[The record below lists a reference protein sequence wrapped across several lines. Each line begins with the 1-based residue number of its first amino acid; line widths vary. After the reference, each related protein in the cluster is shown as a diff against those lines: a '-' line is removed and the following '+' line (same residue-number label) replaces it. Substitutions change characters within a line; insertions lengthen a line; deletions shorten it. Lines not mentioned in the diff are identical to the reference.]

1 MIAFNR
7 SEDPEDEIVKKLQ
20 NILNEIYGEDIF
32 AEKDEFID
40 DFMAD
45 QSMHHEVSLVE
56 INDIIYNAL
65 FNSGG
70 ESIDITIF
78 KNPNNS
84 MSVLVNGVD
93 YGN

>member
-20 NILNEIYGEDIF
+20 KILNEIYGEDIF
-32 AEKDEFID
+32 VEKDELVD
-40 DFMAD
+40 DFISG
-45 QSMHHEVSLVE
+45 QSMHHQVSLVE

-65 FNSGG
+65 FEGG
-70 ESIDITIF
+70 AESIDITIF

-84 MSVLVNGVD
+84 MSALVNGVD
-93 YGN
+93 HGN

>member
-20 NILNEIYGEDIF
+20 KILNEIYGEDIF

>member
-7 SEDPEDEIVKKLQ
+7 SEDPEDEIVQKLQ
-20 NILNEIYGEDIF
+20 KILNEIYGEDIF
-32 AEKDEFID
+32 AEKDDPID
-40 DFMAD
+40 DFMSD

-84 MSVLVNGVD
+84 MSALVNGVD